1 MRDRPSTS
9 SEPSRGQPR
18 GALAGPARFRLPAK
32 AIDLASSFA
41 FLAPNFLGFLAFTF
55 FPLLACLALSFTRW
69 SLAGKPGFVGLE
81 NFVSI
86 LGFHRQASRLAPND
100 AQFWR
105 YLLNTV
111 YLMGSI
117 PIGLI
122 CSLFLALLLNQRL
135 RGVIFFRTLFFLPS
149 VCSAVATALLWKW
162 IFEPDFGL
170 LNSFLRAIGIGGPPA
185 WLADPAWA
193 KPAFIIMT
201 IWMIAG
207 GTNCVLYLAG
217 LQGIPQE
224 YYEAAELDGA
234 GWWSKLRHITWPML
248 SPTTFF
254 IVVMSVIAGF
264 QGGFIAAFMMTDGG
278 PAGATTTLMF
288 YIYQRAFRWFE
299 MGYASAL
306 AVLLFI
312 LIFGLTVLNWRI
324 GQRLVHYG

>member
-1 MRDRPSTS
+1 M
-9 SEPSRGQPR
+9 SRLR
-18 GALAGPARFRLPAK
+18 ARSRWKSL
-32 AIDLASSFA
+32 DLASCFA
-41 FLAPNFLGFLAFTF
+41 FLAPNFVGFLAFTL

-69 SLAGKPGFVGLE
+69 NLAGRPTFIGFE
-81 NFVSI
+81 NFVSL
-86 LGFHRQASRLAPND
+86 LGFHREGERLAAND
-100 AQFWR
+100 AQFYR
-105 YLLNTV
+105 YLWNTV
-111 YLMGSI
+111 YLMGGLPISI
-117 PIGLI
+117 IF
-122 CSLFLALLLNQRL
+122 SLLFALLLNQRL
-135 RGVIFFRTLFFLPS
+135 RGVVFFRTLFFLPA

-170 LNSFLRAIGIGGPPA
+170 LNSFLRAAGVGAPPA

-193 KPAFIIMT
+193 KPALIIMAV
-201 IWMIAG
+201 WMTAG

-278 PAGATTTLMF
+278 PAGATTTIMF

-299 MGYASAL
+299 MGYASAV
-306 AVLLFI
+306 AVFLFALI
-312 LIFGLTVLNWRI
+312 LGLTLLNWRI